1 MAQFEF
7 STSFKALTG
16 HDPFPWQRR
25 LFNEYLSHSK
35 IPSAIDIP
43 TGLGKT
49 AVIAVWLL
57 ARACGASLPRRLVYV
72 VDRRAVVDQ
81 ATDFA
86 ETLRV
91 NLCREELALVRK
103 GLGFGNKEPL
113 PISTLRGRHVDN
125 RQWMADPSSTAVII
139 GTVDMV
145 GSRLLF
151 SGYGVSR
158 RMRPYVAGLLGCD
171 TLVMLDEAHLARPFR
186 ELLRAIEDGRTVS
199 SVKGMDA
206 HTGRLSGRAASPAIP
221 PPFHVLPLSATLA
234 GEADVKPFVLDDDDR
249 DNATVRTRLEAPKAL
264 RIEGIGEGRKL
275 HEALGEHAW
284 RLSLDESGAKTDRPA
299 RVLIY
304 CDQRSNAEQVEKY
317 LSKRIKEEKSA
328 ASTILFT
335 GGRRVHERE
344 EAGVELAKHGFI
356 AGHAANP
363 DGPVFLVATS
373 AGEVG
378 VDLDADHMVCDVVA
392 WERMVQRLGRVNRR
406 GEGAARIQVIDQG
419 PPKLDSEAARH
430 AMVLEL
436 LGALPP
442 MDTGGGT
449 ASPRALAQLQET
461 VGSEKVAKASTPM
474 PLHPALSRPLVDSWA
489 MTSLEEHTGRPEV
502 APWLRGWVDE
512 EPQTTVAWR
521 RYLPLRFEVSGDRVD
536 YIGAPGNEIDAFFEA
551 APLQTEELLETET
564 WRVADWLKKR
574 VRNIVKEFER
584 NGDKPPD
591 VTEELQPITWTTPIV
606 FSLNGS
612 GGSEEPLFLR
622 NTADMGRDQLEQK
635 LAGRRLVVDARI
647 GGIMEGLLDSDCNE
661 YASTIEGNWGKP
673 EEMNGYASTIDDSCG
688 KSEKMT
694 DEYFPFRI
702 RMLDHDTPWECE
714 TPWQQVWEMPYRV
727 SREGIAV
734 SRLVIE
740 KYGRAITSEESRAV
754 SSKPQALREHQEWV
768 ATEVGCIAKELGL
781 ADEDRLM
788 CEIAAR
794 HHDDGKGAGRWQ
806 RAFGASRK
814 GGPYAKTARAPNLH
828 ILSGYRHEL
837 QSVLD
842 AERNGLD
849 GLVRSDPRFELAL
862 HLIAAHH
869 GYSRP
874 TIRVDGCDSLPPT
887 QATGRA
893 HAIAMR
899 FARLQKQWGP
909 WGLAWW
915 EALLRAADQRASRRQ
930 ASDGTDDSNLTVQA
944 ETLAADLREGRDG

>member
-1 MAQFEF
+1 MAQFDF
-7 STSFKALTG
+7 SNSFNALTG
-16 HDPFPWQRR
+16 HDPFPWQQR
-25 LFNEYLSHSK
+25 LFDECFSQGE
-35 IPSAIDIP
+35 IPPAVDIP

-57 ARACGASLPRRLVYV
+57 ARACGAPLPRRLVYV

-86 ETLRV
+86 ETLRK
-91 NLCREELALVRK
+91 NLSREELAPVRREL
-103 GLGFGNKEPL
+103 GLGDDGLL
-113 PISTLRGRHVDN
+113 PISTLRGRHIDN
-125 RQWMADPSSTAVII
+125 REWMADPSSTAVII

-186 ELLRAIEDGRTVS
+186 ELLRAVEDGRTGPTA
-199 SVKGMDA
+199 KGTDA
-206 HTGRLSGRAASPAIP
+206 HTGSLSGPAARPSVP

-234 GEADVKPFVLDDDDR
+234 GETDAKPFVLDEDDR

-264 RIEGIGEGRKL
+264 RIEGTGEGREL
-275 HEALGEHAW
+275 FEALGDHAW
-284 RLSLDESGAKTDRPA
+284 RLSMDKDGTSAERPT

-304 CDQRSNAEQVEKY
+304 CDQRRNAEQVEDH
-317 LSKRIKEEKSA
+317 LSKRIKENKIA
-328 ASTILFT
+328 AKTILFT
-335 GGRRVHERE
+335 GGRRVYERE
-344 EAGVELAKHGFI
+344 MAGIELADHGFI
-356 AGHAANP
+356 AGRTANP

-419 PPKLDSEAARH
+419 PPKHDGEAARH

-436 LGALPP
+436 LGSLPP
-442 MDTGGGT
+442 MDTGGVS

-521 RYLPLRFEVSGDRVD
+521 SYLPLRFESTRANP
-536 YIGAPGNEIDAFFEA
+536 IKISENEIDAFFEA

-564 WRVADWLKKR
+564 RRVVEWLKKR
-574 VRNIVKEFER
+574 VRSTLKTLER
-584 NGDKPPD
+584 NPEESAD
-591 VTEELQPITWTTPIV
+591 VTTEGLQPITPTTPIA
-606 FSLNGS
+606 FPLNGS
-612 GGSEEPLFLR
+612 GGSELPFSLQEV
-622 NTADMGRDQLEQK
+622 DQLGQNQLESR
-635 LAGRRLVVDARI
+635 LAGRRLVVDARL
-647 GGIMEGLLDSDCNE
+647 GGIAEGLLDSGCNE
-661 YASTIEGNWGKP
+661 CASTIEDNWGKP
-673 EEMNGYASTIDDSCG
+673 EEA
-688 KSEKMT
+688 K
-694 DEYFPFRI
+694 DENLRFRI
-702 RMLDHDTPWECE
+702 HLLHRDTPWECE
-714 TPWQQVWEMPYRV
+714 DPWQQVREMHYRV
-727 SREGIAV
+727 SPEGTALT
-734 SRLVIE
+734 RLVIE
-740 KYGRAITSEESRAV
+740 KYGRTDSDEESRAV
-754 SSKPQALREHQEWV
+754 SSKPQALSEHQEWV
-768 ATEVGCIAKELGL
+768 AAEARRIAIALDLE
-781 ADEDRLM
+781 DEDRLM
-788 CEIAAR
+788 IEVAAR
-794 HHDDGKGAGRWQ
+794 HHDDGKGAARWQ
-806 RAFGASRK
+806 RAFHAGG
-814 GGPYAKTARAPNLH
+814 GGPYAKTAKAPNLA
-828 ILSGYRHEL
+828 ILNGFRHEF

-842 AERNGLD
+842 AERSGLD
-849 GLVRSDPRFELAL
+849 GLERSDPRLELAL
-862 HLIAAHH
+862 HLMAAHH
-869 GYSRP
+869 GHSRP
-874 TIRVDGCDSLPPT
+874 TIRTDGCDSLPPT
-887 QATGRA
+887 QAAGRA
-893 HAIAMR
+893 HEIALR

-915 EALLRAADQRASRRQ
+915 EALLRAADQRASGWHKPAPISAGDRTP
-930 ASDGTDDSNLTVQA
+930 DGSGPTVQA
-944 ETLAADLREGRDG
+944 ETLAADLGKGPG